1 MDNKQGIQMK
11 IESDIEDQIVIV
23 EFRDMKEK
31 MALYT
36 DIKDIEYQLKRLKSF
51 IYSIRYYD
59 NHNGKTV
66 GVDLYFPKSA
76 RNMLLKVANTY
87 QLPLC

>member
-1 MDNKQGIQMK
+1 M
-11 IESDIEDQIVIV
+11 IV

-31 MALYT
+31 LVLYT
-36 DIKDIEYQLKRLKSF
+36 DIREIEYQLKRLKSF

-59 NHNGKTV
+59 SHNSKTI
-66 GVDLYFPKSA
+66 GVDLYFARSA

>member
-1 MDNKQGIQMK
+1 M
-11 IESDIEDQIVIV
+11 IV

-31 MALYT
+31 VALYT
-36 DIKDIEYQLKRLKSF
+36 DISEIEHQLKRLKSC
-51 IYSIRYYD
+51 IYSVRYYD
-59 NHNGKTV
+59 SHNSKTV
-66 GVDLYFPKSA
+66 GVDLYFNRYA

>member
-1 MDNKQGIQMK
+1 M
-11 IESDIEDQIVIV
+11 IV

-31 MALYT
+31 LALYT
-36 DIKDIEYQLKRLKSF
+36 DIREIEYHLKRLKSF
-51 IYSIRYYD
+51 IYSISYYD
-59 NHNGKTV
+59 GPSSKTI
-66 GVDLYFPKSA
+66 GVDLYFARSA